1 MCSIFCC
8 THQLGHK
15 RPHWTHRCTNYFRTH
30 IGDTLVNLL
39 GDHRCSASL
48 WAAISSVRTASADTT
63 VQELTREFYQIRLGK
78 STVAAYLESTMKL
91 CRKISELSTPI
102 PAREVVATI
111 IAGLPES
118 YTALKT
124 VLRQELYSL
133 YPSVPNHLELLRR
146 LIARESELAMAPH
159 VHGFLSDANAA
170 GYRPSQRKPTGRGN
184 GEQPDPR
191 VTNCNFCKKPG
202 HVIAD
207 CPDPACR
214 RSKHCKKENDPN
226 LKPAG
231 NDAITMVAHAFA
243 THTAGTVPDSIQDA
257 RVWVV
262 DSGCTRHVT
271 GRRELFASDIEPAET
286 GFVQIADKT
295 GMSVLGK
302 GTVALTHNNNP
313 VRLSEVL
320 YAAGSGFN
328 LFSVRAAGRF
338 GVAFDFNPTCP
349 RLYSTA
355 MEKSLFDVTE
365 ISNLYTVALD
375 VPVVTACPVVPS
387 APEID
392 PSNVSLSE
400 IKLPASTP
408 VVDRAVLSLNRPAY
422 RLHCDK
428 HG

>member
-78 STVAAYLESTMKL
+78 STVAAYLESTMEL
-91 CRKISELSTPI
+91 CRKIGELSTPI

-118 YTALKT
+118 YTALKA
-124 VLRQELYSL
+124 VLRQDLANHYA
-133 YPSVPNHLELLRR
+133 PVPNHLELLRR
-146 LIARESELAMAPH
+146 LIARESELAKAPH

-170 GYRPSQRKPTGRGN
+170 RYRPSQRKPTGRGN
-184 GEQPDPR
+184 GDQPDPR
-191 VTNCNFCKKPG
+191 ATICNFCKTPR

-214 RSKHCKKENDPN
+214 RSKHYAKENDPN